1 MHAQN
6 DHYTMLIYC
15 INGRRLHKL
24 AKLVPSIP
32 FVNLTNKI
40 IIN

>member
-1 MHAQN
+1 
-6 DHYTMLIYC
+6 LCPI
-15 INGRRLHKL
+15 L
-24 AKLVPSIP
+24 